1 METRRRKITPFDKS
15 ALGEPLAL
23 ALHAISAPRRYIRPW
38 YLAYL
43 LLGMVTSGLLPVLLP
58 LAVEARAHSLAAV
71 AYVMG
76 TYNFGLL
83 TSPLWGLLAERSKT
97 YRKLFLGSFLLTA
110 AGTLGMLLMN
120 GLPSWLSAAFTLGA
134 GSGGAATLATLFVV
148 DFAPRTEWEPR
159 IGWLQTFN
167 AAGQV
172 AGLML
177 AAAFTGGNFAPA
189 LWVCITLLLLAMAL
203 GGIGLPGSPAAAAGA
218 AEHPHPHLN
227 VRALAIFPKLILP
240 SGIDLHVY
248 HLNLRGLRRLPQTLG
263 TPFGRFLLSWFV
275 FAFAVAAFFSYF
287 PLMLSRGYAI
297 PAHTSAMI
305 YALTAAVGIGLY
317 VLASQL
323 TARFGP
329 GHVYRAGLVLRIV
342 GFGLLLAPFLL
353 ATHARSPLGMAGF
366 ALIVVAWP
374 LLSVSGTD
382 LAASL
387 TPFSEG
393 AAVGLLNAALALAT
407 ALGIVVSGPLV
418 ARWGYQTIPATA
430 IAGLAVSLWLGM
442 DPRTRSR
449 GIPETNRPGGPP
461 AVAPPVRRQDG
472 GASGLRLTGG

>member
-1 METRRRKITPFDKS
+1 METRRTNVTPFEDS
-15 ALGEPLAL
+15 GRGDPLAL
-23 ALHAISAPRRYIRPW
+23 ALRAIATPRRYIRPW

-58 LAVEARAHSLAAV
+58 LAVEGLSHSLATV

-76 TYNFGLL
+76 AYNFGLL
-83 TSPLWGLLAERSKT
+83 TSPLWGLLAERAKA
-97 YRKLFLGSFLLTA
+97 YRKLFLGGFLLTA
-110 AGTLGMLLMN
+110 AGTLGMLALR
-120 GLPSWLSAAFTLGA
+120 GLPSWLVAAFALGA

-177 AAAFTGGNFAPA
+177 AAAFTGGDFAPA
-189 LWVCITLLLLAMAL
+189 LWVCVTFLLLAMAV
-203 GGIGLPGSPAAAAGA
+203 GGIGLPSSPRAATGA
-218 AEHPHPHLN
+218 TEHPHLHLN
-227 VRALAIFPKLILP
+227 VRALALFPKLILP

-248 HLNLRGLRRLPQTLG
+248 HLNLHGLRSLPQTLG

-287 PLMLSRGYAI
+287 PLMLAEGYGV
-297 PAHTSAMI
+297 PAHASAMI
-305 YALTAAVGIGLY
+305 YAVTAALGIGLY
-317 VLASQL
+317 VLTSQL
-323 TARFGP
+323 TARYGP
-329 GHVYRAGLVLRIV
+329 ARVYRAGLVLRIA
-342 GFGLLLAPFLL
+342 GFSLLLAPFLI
-353 ATHARSPLGMAGF
+353 AMGARSLLGMAGF
-366 ALIVVAWP
+366 ALIVIAWP

-382 LAASL
+382 LGASL
-387 TPFSEG
+387 TTFSEG

-442 DPRTRSR
+442 DTRNR
-449 GIPETNRPGGPP
+449 GTPETGRPGRP
-461 AVAPPVRRQDG
+461 AAEVPAGEG
-472 GASGLRLTGG
+472 GKSGLRLVRG

>member
-1 METRRRKITPFDKS
+1 METRRSKVAPFDDFRRG
-15 ALGEPLAL
+15 AALAL
-23 ALHAISAPRRYIRPW
+23 ALRAITAPRRYIRPW

-58 LAVEARAHSLAAV
+58 LTVEGLSHSLATV

-76 TYNFGLL
+76 AYNFGLL
-83 TSPLWGLLAERSKT
+83 TSPLWGMLAERIKA

-110 AGTLGMLLMN
+110 AGTLGMLALR
-120 GLPSWLSAAFTLGA
+120 GLPSWLVAAFALGA
-134 GSGGAATLATLFVV
+134 GSGGAATLATLFIV

-177 AAAFTGGNFAPA
+177 AAAFTGGDFAPA
-189 LWVCITLLLLAMAL
+189 LWVCVTFLLLAMAV
-203 GGIGLPGSPAAAAGA
+203 GGIGLPGSPGA
-218 AEHPHPHLN
+218 SGDATEPPHLHLN
-227 VRALAIFPKLILP
+227 VRALALFPKLILP

-248 HLNLRGLRRLPQTLG
+248 HLNLHGLRRLPQTLG

-287 PLMLSRGYAI
+287 PLMLAEGYGIA
-297 PAHTSAMI
+297 AHTSAMI
-305 YALTAAVGIGLY
+305 YALTAALGIGLY
-317 VLASQL
+317 VLTSRL
-323 TARFGP
+323 TARYGP
-329 GHVYRAGLVLRIV
+329 GRVYRAGLVLRIS
-342 GFGLLLAPFLL
+342 GFGLLLAPFVIAMGGRSLL
-353 ATHARSPLGMAGF
+353 GALGF
-366 ALIVVAWP
+366 ALIVIAWP
-374 LLSVSGTD
+374 GLSVSVTD
-382 LAASL
+382 LGASL

-418 ARWGYQTIPATA
+418 ARWGYETIPATA

-442 DPRTRSR
+442 DAPSRGTPRRSR
-449 GIPETNRPGGPP
+449 PGRPGAEHP
-461 AVAPPVRRQDG
+461 AGDG
-472 GASGLRLTGG
+472 GKSGLRLVSG